1 VTRLL
6 EVEAVHAAYGRSEV
20 LFGLS
25 LGVDSGEV
33 VTLLGRNGMGKTTT
47 VRTIMGLMRASRGRI
62 VWRGEP
68 IANRPSHVVA
78 RLGLGY
84 VPEGRRIF
92 PNLSVRE
99 NLLVA
104 GRRRDAGAALWD
116 LQRVLDFFP
125 RLADRL
131 DNGGAQLS
139 GGEQQMLAIGRALM
153 TNPSL
158 LVLDEATEG
167 LAPIVREEI
176 WRRLH
181 ELKGTGVA
189 ILIIDKEFDELCALA
204 DRHYVIEK
212 GEIVWSGDT
221 AALQADARVQA
232 IYLAV

>member
-1 VTRLL
+1 MTRLL
-6 EVEAVHAAYGRSEV
+6 EVEAVHAAYGPSEV
-20 LFGLS
+20 LFGVS
-25 LGVDSGEV
+25 LQIGEGEV
-33 VTLLGRNGMGKTTT
+33 VTLLGRNGMGKTTS
-47 VRTIMGLMRASRGRI
+47 VRTIMGLMRCSAGRI
-62 VWRGEP
+62 LWRGES
-68 IANRPSHVVA
+68 IASRPSHVIA
-78 RLGLGY
+78 RRGLGY

-104 GRRRDAGAALWD
+104 GRERDSASAWNLE
-116 LQRVLDFFP
+116 RVLHLFP
-125 RLADRL
+125 RLGERL
-131 DNGGAQLS
+131 DNGGAELS

-181 ELKGTGVA
+181 ELKHTGLSM
-189 ILIIDKEFDELCALA
+189 LIIDKELDELCALA

-221 AALQADARVQA
+221 AALQADATVQA
-232 IYLAV
+232 MYLAV

>member
-6 EVEAVHAAYGRSEV
+6 EVEALHAAYGPSEV
-20 LFGLS
+20 LFGVS
-25 LGVDSGEV
+25 LHIGEGEV

-47 VRTIMGLMRASRGRI
+47 VRTLMGLMRCTGRI

-68 IANRPSHVVA
+68 ITNQSSHVVA

-84 VPEGRRIF
+84 VPEGRHIF
-92 PNLSVRE
+92 PNLTVRE

-104 GRRRDAGAALWD
+104 GRDRGGAQAWNLE
-116 LQRVLDFFP
+116 RVLSLFP
-125 RLADRL
+125 RLAERL
-131 DNGGAQLS
+131 DNGGAELS

-167 LAPIVREEI
+167 LAPILREEI

-181 ELKGTGVA
+181 ELKAAGLALLV
-189 ILIIDKEFDELCALA
+189 IDKELEELCALA

-221 AALQADARVQA
+221 AALQADASVQA
-232 IYLAV
+232 TYLAV

>member
-1 VTRLL
+1 VTQLL
-6 EVEAVHAAYGRSEV
+6 EVEAVHAAYGPSEV
-20 LFGLS
+20 LFGVS
-25 LGVDSGEV
+25 LGINEGEV

-47 VRTIMGLMRASRGRI
+47 VRTIMGLMRCLNGRI
-62 VWRGEP
+62 LWRGQP
-68 IANRPSHVVA
+68 IANRPSHIVA
-78 RLGLGY
+78 KLGLGY

-99 NLLVA
+99 NLVVA
-104 GRRRDAGAALWD
+104 GREREGKSTWNLE
-116 LQRVLDFFP
+116 RVLHLFP
-125 RLADRL
+125 RLGERL

-181 ELKGTGVA
+181 ELKQTGVS
-189 ILIIDKEFDELCALA
+189 ILVIDKELDELCALA

-212 GEIVWSGDT
+212 GEIVWSGNT

-232 IYLAV
+232 MYLAV

>member
-6 EVEAVHAAYGRSEV
+6 DVEAVHAAYGPSEV
-20 LFGLS
+20 LFGVS
-25 LGVDSGEV
+25 LQIGEGEV
-33 VTLLGRNGMGKTTT
+33 VTLLGRNGMGKTTS
-47 VRTIMGLMRASRGRI
+47 VRTIMGLMRCSAGRI
-62 VWRGEP
+62 LWRGES
-68 IANRPSHVVA
+68 IASRPSHVIA
-78 RLGLGY
+78 RRGLGY

-104 GRRRDAGAALWD
+104 GRERDGASAWNVE
-116 LQRVLDFFP
+116 RVLHLFP
-125 RLADRL
+125 RLGERL
-131 DNGGAQLS
+131 DNGGAELS

-167 LAPIVREEI
+167 LAPIVRVEI

-181 ELKGTGVA
+181 ELKHTGLSM
-189 ILIIDKEFDELCALA
+189 LIIDKELDELCALA

-232 IYLAV
+232 TYLAV

>member
-1 VTRLL
+1 MTGLL
-6 EVEAVHAAYGRSEV
+6 DVEGVHAAYGPSEV
-20 LFGLS
+20 LFGVALRIEE
-25 LGVDSGEV
+25 GEV

-47 VRTIMGLMRASRGRI
+47 VRTIMGLMRCSAGDVR
-62 VWRGEP
+62 WQGEP
-68 IANRPSHVVA
+68 IANRPSHIVA

-104 GRRRDAGAALWD
+104 GRERESASAWNLD
-116 LQRVLDFFP
+116 RVLDFFP
-125 RLADRL
+125 PLAERL

-153 TNPSL
+153 TNPLL

-181 ELKGTGVA
+181 ELKRTGLA
-189 ILIIDKEFDELCALA
+189 ILIIDKELDELCALA

-221 AALQADARVQA
+221 AALQADASVQA
-232 IYLAV
+232 TYLVV

>member
-1 VTRLL
+1 VTGLL
-6 EVEAVHAAYGRSEV
+6 EVEAIHAAYGASEV
-20 LFGLS
+20 LFGVS
-25 LGVDSGEV
+25 LQIGEGEV

-47 VRTIMGLMRASRGRI
+47 VRTLMGLMRCASGRI
-62 VWRGEP
+62 RWSGEP
-68 IANRPSHVVA
+68 IGNRASHIVA

-104 GRRRDAGAALWD
+104 GREREGAPVWNLE
-116 LQRVLDFFP
+116 RVLHLFP
-125 RLADRL
+125 RLAERL

-153 TNPSL
+153 TNPRL
-158 LVLDEATEG
+158 LLLDEATEG
-167 LAPIVREEI
+167 LAPIVREDI

-181 ELKGTGVA
+181 QLKQTGLSMLV
-189 ILIIDKEFDELCALA
+189 IDKELDELCALA

-221 AALQADARVQA
+221 AALQADAKVQTM
-232 IYLAV
+232 YLAV

>member
-6 EVEAVHAAYGRSEV
+6 EVEAVHAAYGPSEV
-20 LFGLS
+20 LFGVS
-25 LGVDSGEV
+25 LQIGEGEV
-33 VTLLGRNGMGKTTT
+33 VSLLGRNGMGKTTS
-47 VRTIMGLMRASRGRI
+47 VRTIMGLMRCSTGRI
-62 VWRGEP
+62 LWRGES
-68 IANRPSHVVA
+68 IAGRPSHVIA
-78 RLGLGY
+78 RRGLGY

-104 GRRRDAGAALWD
+104 GRERDGALAWNVE
-116 LQRVLDFFP
+116 RVLHLFP
-125 RLADRL
+125 RLGERL
-131 DNGGAQLS
+131 DNGGAELS

-181 ELKGTGVA
+181 ELKQTGLSM
-189 ILIIDKEFDELCALA
+189 LIIDKELDELCALA

-212 GEIVWSGDT
+212 GEILWSGDT

-232 IYLAV
+232 TYLAV

>member
-1 VTRLL
+1 ML
-6 EVEAVHAAYGRSEV
+6 EVENLHAAYGPSEV
-20 LFGLS
+20 LFGIS
-25 LGVDSGEV
+25 FEIDEGEV

-47 VRTIMGLMRASRGRI
+47 VRTIMGLMRCSDGK
-62 VWRGEP
+62 VLWQGGL
-68 IANRPSHVVA
+68 IANRPSHVVV

-104 GRRRDAGAALWD
+104 GRARDGASAWTLE
-116 LQRVLDFFP
+116 RVLHLFP
-125 RLADRL
+125 RLAERL
-131 DNGGAQLS
+131 ENGGAQLS

-153 TNPSL
+153 TNPRL
-158 LVLDEATEG
+158 LILDEATEG

-181 ELKGTGVA
+181 ELKQIGLS
-189 ILIIDKEFDELCALA
+189 ILIIDKELEELCALA

-221 AALQADARVQA
+221 AALQADASVQA
-232 IYLAV
+232 TYLAV

>member
-6 EVEAVHAAYGRSEV
+6 DIEAVHAAYGPSEV
-20 LFGLS
+20 LFGVS
-25 LGVDSGEV
+25 LQIGEGEV
-33 VTLLGRNGMGKTTT
+33 VTLLGRNGMGKTTS
-47 VRTIMGLMRASRGRI
+47 VRTIMGLMRCSAGRI
-62 VWRGEP
+62 LWRGES
-68 IANRPSHVVA
+68 IASRSSHVIA
-78 RLGLGY
+78 RRGLGY

-104 GRRRDAGAALWD
+104 GRERDGASAWNLE
-116 LQRVLDFFP
+116 RVLHLFP
-125 RLADRL
+125 RLGERL
-131 DNGGAQLS
+131 DNGGAELS

-158 LVLDEATEG
+158 LLLDEATEG

-181 ELKGTGVA
+181 ELKHTGMSM
-189 ILIIDKEFDELCALA
+189 LIIDKELDELCALA

-232 IYLAV
+232 MYLAV

>member
-6 EVEAVHAAYGRSEV
+6 EVDAVHAAYGPSEV
-20 LFGLS
+20 LFGVS
-25 LGVDSGEV
+25 FQIGEGEV

-47 VRTIMGLMRASRGRI
+47 VRTVMGVMRSSRGNI
-62 VWRGEP
+62 LWRGEP
-68 IANRPSHVVA
+68 IANRPSHVLA

-104 GRRRDAGAALWD
+104 GRERGARNNWNLE
-116 LQRVLDFFP
+116 RVLHLFP
-125 RLADRL
+125 RLAERL
-131 DNGGAQLS
+131 DNGGAELS

-158 LVLDEATEG
+158 LILDEATEG
-167 LAPIVREEI
+167 LAPRIREDI

-181 ELKGTGVA
+181 ELKRSRLS
-189 ILIIDKEFDELCALA
+189 ILIIDKELDELCALA

-221 AALQADARVQA
+221 AALQADARVQTA
-232 IYLAV
+232 YLAV

>member
-1 VTRLL
+1 MTRLL
-6 EVEAVHAAYGRSEV
+6 EVDGVHAAYGASKV
-20 LFGLS
+20 LFGIS
-25 LGVDSGEV
+25 FAIGEGEV

-47 VRTIMGLMRASRGRI
+47 VRTLMGLMRASQGRI
-62 VWRGEP
+62 VWRGAP
-68 IANRPSHVVA
+68 IENRASHVVA

-99 NLLVA
+99 NLVVA
-104 GRRRDAGAALWD
+104 GRDGEAPAWTLE
-116 LQRVLDFFP
+116 RVLDLFP
-125 RLADRL
+125 RLAERL

-158 LVLDEATEG
+158 LILDEATEG

-181 ELKGTGVA
+181 ELKRSGLS
-189 ILIIDKEFDELCALA
+189 ILCIDKELDELCALA

-212 GEIVWSGDT
+212 GEVVWSGDT
-221 AALQADARVQA
+221 AALQADANVQA
-232 IYLAV
+232 SYLAV

>member
-6 EVEAVHAAYGRSEV
+6 EVQAIHAAYGPSEV
-20 LFGLS
+20 LFGVS
-25 LGVDSGEV
+25 LQIGEGEV

-47 VRTIMGLMRASRGRI
+47 VRTLMGLMRCASGCI
-62 VWRGEP
+62 LWRGEP
-68 IANRPSHVVA
+68 IGNRASHIVA

-104 GRRRDAGAALWD
+104 GREREGAPVWNLE
-116 LQRVLDFFP
+116 RVLNLFP
-125 RLADRL
+125 RLAERL

-158 LVLDEATEG
+158 LLLDEATEG
-167 LAPIVREEI
+167 LAPLVREDI

-181 ELKGTGVA
+181 QLKQTG
-189 ILIIDKEFDELCALA
+189 ISMLIIDKELDDLCALA

-221 AALQADARVQA
+221 ASLQGDAKVQTM
-232 IYLAV
+232 YLAV

>member
-6 EVEAVHAAYGRSEV
+6 EVEAVHAAYGPSEV
-20 LFGLS
+20 LFGVS
-25 LGVDSGEV
+25 LQIGQGEV
-33 VTLLGRNGMGKTTT
+33 VTLLGRNGMGKTTS
-47 VRTIMGLMRASRGRI
+47 VRTIMGLMRCSAGRI
-62 VWRGEP
+62 VWRGES
-68 IANRPSHVVA
+68 IASRPSHVIA
-78 RLGLGY
+78 RRGLGY

-104 GRRRDAGAALWD
+104 GRERDGASTWNLE
-116 LQRVLDFFP
+116 RVLHLFP
-125 RLADRL
+125 RLAERL
-131 DNGGAQLS
+131 DNGGAELS

-158 LVLDEATEG
+158 LLLDEATEG

-181 ELKGTGVA
+181 ELKHTGLS
-189 ILIIDKEFDELCALA
+189 ILIIDKELDELCALA

-232 IYLAV
+232 TYLAV

>member
-1 VTRLL
+1 MTRLL
-6 EVEAVHAAYGRSEV
+6 EVDAVHAAYGPSEV
-20 LFGLS
+20 LFGVS
-25 LGVDSGEV
+25 FGVDKGEV
-33 VTLLGRNGMGKTTT
+33 VTLLGRNGMGKTTS
-47 VRTIMGLMRASRGRI
+47 VRTLMGLMRASSGRV

-68 IANRPSHVVA
+68 IENRPSHRIA

-99 NLLVA
+99 NLIVA
-104 GRRRDAGAALWD
+104 GRAPDAAAGWTLD
-116 LQRVLDFFP
+116 RVLALFP
-125 RLADRL
+125 RLGERL

-158 LVLDEATEG
+158 LILDEATEG

-181 ELKGTGVA
+181 ELKRTGLS
-189 ILIIDKEFDELCALA
+189 ILIIDKELDELCGLA

-212 GEIVWSGDT
+212 GEVVWSGDT
-221 AALQADARVQA
+221 AALQADAKVQA
-232 IYLAV
+232 AYLAV

>member
-1 VTRLL
+1 MTRLL
-6 EVEAVHAAYGRSEV
+6 ALDGVHAAYGPSEV
-20 LFGLS
+20 LFGIS
-25 LGVDSGEV
+25 LHIEEGEV

-47 VRTIMGLMRASRGRI
+47 VRTIMGLMRCSAGGVRWQGQ
-62 VWRGEP
+62 P
-68 IANRPSHVVA
+68 IANRPSHIVA

-84 VPEGRRIF
+84 GPEGRRIF

-104 GRRRDAGAALWD
+104 GRERERSSAWNLE
-116 LQRVLDFFP
+116 RVLDLFP
-125 RLADRL
+125 RLAERL

-181 ELKGTGVA
+181 QLKQTGLT
-189 ILIIDKEFDELCALA
+189 ILIIDKELDELCALA

-221 AALQADARVQA
+221 AALQADAGVQA
-232 IYLAV
+232 TYLAV

>member
-6 EVEAVHAAYGRSEV
+6 EVEAVHAAYGPSEV
-20 LFGLS
+20 LFGVS
-25 LGVDSGEV
+25 LQIGEGEV
-33 VTLLGRNGMGKTTT
+33 VTLLGRNGMGKTTS
-47 VRTIMGLMRASRGRI
+47 VRTIMGLMRCSAGRI
-62 VWRGEP
+62 LWRGES
-68 IANRPSHVVA
+68 IASRPSHVIA
-78 RLGLGY
+78 RGGLGY

-104 GRRRDAGAALWD
+104 GRERNGASAWNLE
-116 LQRVLDFFP
+116 RVLHLFP
-125 RLADRL
+125 RLGERL
-131 DNGGAQLS
+131 DNGGAELS

-181 ELKGTGVA
+181 ELKHTGLSM
-189 ILIIDKEFDELCALA
+189 LIIDKELDELCALA

-232 IYLAV
+232 TYLAV

>member
-1 VTRLL
+1 MRLL
-6 EVEAVHAAYGRSEV
+6 DVEAVHAAYGPSEV

-104 GRRRDAGAALWD
+104 GRRRDGGAALWD

-189 ILIIDKEFDELCALA
+189 ILIIDEELDELCALA